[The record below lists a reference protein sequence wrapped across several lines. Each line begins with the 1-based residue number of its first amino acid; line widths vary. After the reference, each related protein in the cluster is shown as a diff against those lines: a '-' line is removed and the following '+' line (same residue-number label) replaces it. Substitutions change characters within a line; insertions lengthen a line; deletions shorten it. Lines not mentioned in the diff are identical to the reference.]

1 MESCRPGKLALGIT
15 ATVDA
20 ANLQDDLAIRTMSNP
35 ILMLPPGLIPGPGL
49 QVQIGT
55 AAMSVQYTPQN
66 APPGS
71 YNRLSVLG

>member
-1 MESCRPGKLALGIT
+1 MKSFRQGKLALGVI

-20 ANLQDDLAIRTMSNP
+20 ANIQDDLAIRTMSNP
-35 ILMLPPGLIPGPGL
+35 ILMQPPSPIPRPSP

-55 AAMSVQYTPQN
+55 AAMSVQHTPQN

-71 YNRLSVLG
+71 YNRLPALG